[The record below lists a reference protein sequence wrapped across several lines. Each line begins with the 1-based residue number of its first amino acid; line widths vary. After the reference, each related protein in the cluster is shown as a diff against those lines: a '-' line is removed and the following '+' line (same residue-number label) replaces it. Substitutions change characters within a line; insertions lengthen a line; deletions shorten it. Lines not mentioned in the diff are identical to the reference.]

1 MALQCPLNI
10 LMASKY
16 HQNIHESMMH
26 LFLVRLSVPI
36 LKDMIHEYAARADF
50 IDSNLYDNVSNEQTF
65 YTHHNL

>member
-1 MALQCPLNI
+1 
-10 LMASKY
+10 
-16 HQNIHESMMH
+16 MMH

-36 LKDMIHEYAARADF
+36 LKDMKHEYAARAYF